1 MDAMGRAG
9 RCVGLAAAALLLTGC
24 GVDVPSIDGDFT
36 TPPDLAGTSA
46 SPGGP
51 AIGGPATGAPGTG
64 DATVGPEY
72 GPQFPLTLRRTGGVA
87 GFDDRIV
94 LRADGKLLVDTRS
107 VHGRVCTLGGAQLR
121 QIVGALSTLR
131 LGPWSISATPTD
143 AAPSDPSSLPA
154 SDPIIISVTDDR
166 SRAVDLTDPSV
177 GEVAGLVA
185 TLVADVTLTA
195 PATTRCADA
204 PSS

>member
-1 MDAMGRAG
+1 M
-9 RCVGLAAAALLLTGC
+9 GLAVAALLLTGC
-24 GVDVPSIDGDFT
+24 GVDVPSTDGDFT
-36 TPPDLAGTSA
+36 TPPHLAASGGALGGAGAGT
-46 SPGGP
+46 PTTGP
-51 AIGGPATGAPGTG
+51 
-64 DATVGPEY
+64 DTVGPEY

-94 LRADGKLLVDTRS
+94 LRSDGKLLVDTRS

-131 LGPWSISATPTD
+131 LGPWSLG
-143 AAPSDPSSLPA
+143 APSTDGSAGDPTSLP
-154 SDPIIISVTDDR
+154 STDPIIISVTDDR

-195 PATTRCADA
+195 PATTRCVDA
-204 PSS
+204 PAS

>member
-24 GVDVPSIDGDFT
+24 GVDVPSTEGDFT
-36 TPPDLAGTSA
+36 TPPDLAATSG

-51 AIGGPATGAPGTG
+51 ATGGAGTGA
-64 DATVGPEY
+64 DTVGPEY

-121 QIVGALSTLR
+121 QVVGALSTLR
-131 LGPWSISATPTD
+131 LGPWSLSATPTD
-143 AAPSDPSSLPA
+143 AAPSDPSSVPA

>member
-1 MDAMGRAG
+1 MDVMGRAG
-9 RCVGLAAAALLLTGC
+9 RCVGLAVAALLLTGC
-24 GVDVPSIDGDFT
+24 GVDVPSTDGDFT
-36 TPPDLAGTSA
+36 TPAHLATS
-46 SPGGP
+46 S
-51 AIGGPATGAPGTG
+51 GAPGGAGTTAPTTAAG
-64 DATVGPEY
+64 TLAPEY

-94 LRADGKLLVDTRS
+94 LRSDGKLLVDTLS

-131 LGPWSISATPTD
+131 LGPWSFSATTTD
-143 AAPSDPSSLPA
+143 EAPLDPSSLPS
-154 SDPIIISVTDDR
+154 SDPIIISVTDDL

-185 TLVADVTLTA
+185 TLVADVTLTT
-195 PATTRCADA
+195 PATTRCVDA
-204 PSS
+204 TRP

>member
-1 MDAMGRAG
+1 MDDMARAG
-9 RCVGLAAAALLLTGC
+9 RCVGLAAAALLLAGC
-24 GVDVPSIDGDFT
+24 GVDVPSTDGDFT
-36 TPPDLAGTSA
+36 TPPGLDATSA
-46 SPGGP
+46 SPGG
-51 AIGGPATGAPGTG
+51 AGTG
-64 DATVGPEY
+64 TSTTADATVGPEY
-72 GPQFPLTLRRTGGVA
+72 GPQFPLVLRRTGGVA

-94 LRADGKLLVDTRS
+94 LRSDGKLLVDTLS

-143 AAPSDPSSLPA
+143 GAPSDPASVPS

-166 SRAVDLTDPSV
+166 SRAVDLADPSV

-195 PATTRCADA
+195 PATTRCTDA
-204 PSS
+204 AVS

>member
-1 MDAMGRAG
+1 MGRAG
-9 RCVGLAAAALLLTGC
+9 RCVGLAAAVLLLTGC
-24 GVDVPSIDGDFT
+24 GVDVPSTDGEFT
-36 TPPDLAGTSA
+36 TPPGHDATSA
-46 SPGGP
+46 SPGAAG
-51 AIGGPATGAPGTG
+51 TGTPTTG
-64 DATVGPEY
+64 DATADAGAGPEY

-107 VHGRVCTLGGAQLR
+107 VHGRVCTLGGAQLH

-131 LGPWSISATPTD
+131 LGPWSIGTTPTD
-143 AAPSDPSSLPA
+143 GAGDGATDPASIPA

-185 TLVADVTLTA
+185 TLVADVTLSA
-195 PATTRCADA
+195 PATTRCTDA
-204 PSS
+204 AAS

>member
-1 MDAMGRAG
+1 MDVMGRAG

-24 GVDVPSIDGDFT
+24 GVDVPSTDGDFT
-36 TPPDLAGTSA
+36 TPPEPAATSA
-46 SPGGP
+46 SPGAAG
-51 AIGGPATGAPGTG
+51 PGTPTTG
-64 DATVGPEY
+64 EDTVGPEY

-131 LGPWSISATPTD
+131 LGPWSLGSTTTD
-143 AAPSDPSSLPA
+143 GAPGDPSSVPA

-204 PSS
+204 PAS

>member
-1 MDAMGRAG
+1 VSTD
-9 RCVGLAAAALLLTGC
+9 TPTT
-24 GVDVPSIDGDFT
+24 VDT
-36 TPPDLAGTSA
+36 
-46 SPGGP
+46 
-51 AIGGPATGAPGTG
+51 
-64 DATVGPEY
+64 TVGPEY
-72 GPQFPLTLRRTGGVA
+72 GPQFPLTVRRTGGVA

-131 LGPWSISATPTD
+131 LGPWRISATPTD
-143 AAPSDPSSLPA
+143 GAPGDQGDPASIPA
-154 SDPIIISVTDDR
+154 SDPILISVTDDR

-195 PATTRCADA
+195 PATTRCTDIAA
-204 PSS
+204 S